1 MTTAAGH
8 STNHATPKQPKQR
21 YVGIVRVSEVGGR
34 EGERF
39 VSSDQ
44 QRERIEAACD
54 RDGGRLIDVHEEM
67 DVKGDTPIEE
77 RAGLRAAI
85 EAVET
90 GKADVIVAAY
100 FDRLF
105 RSLSTQAEVI
115 DRVEGAGGRVLAVD
129 VGQVT
134 SASAGQW
141 LSGTMLGAVS
151 EYFKRSIKERSAE
164 GQSRAVARGATPWAR
179 VPLGYT
185 RLEDGTLTPEPKTV
199 PIVRRA
205 FEMRVA
211 GESVTQIR
219 NMLKSH
225 DIERSHRG
233 VQVMLAN
240 RIYLGELHFGKLV
253 NLTACE
259 PIIERELFDRVQ
271 RMVIPRGPKPKSTR
285 LLARLGVLR
294 CGSCGARLGAMKLP
308 KQDDYPIYRCPST
321 SDCDHHVTISA
332 VIAER
337 VVVEATRAA
346 LRDTEGRADAQ
357 ANARQAHED
366 LAVAEAARDAAIS
379 AFDGLGDLQAT
390 KDRLAQLQAAVDDAQ
405 ERVAR
410 LGDTE
415 TALTINGDRDW
426 DLLTADERRAL
437 IRATVERASVR
448 PGRGPDRIAIELFV

>member
-1 MTTAAGH
+1 MPQTT
-8 STNHATPKQPKQR
+8 PQQR

-39 VSSDQ
+39 VSPDE

-54 RDGGRLIDVHEEM
+54 RDGGRLIDVHKEM

-115 DRVEGAGGRVLAVD
+115 DRVERAGGKVLAVD

-134 SASAGQW
+134 NASAGQW

-151 EYFKRSIKERSAE
+151 EYFKRSVKERSAE
-164 GQSRAVARGATPWAR
+164 GQARAVARGATPWAR
-179 VPLGYT
+179 VPVGYD
-185 RLEDGTLTPEPKTV
+185 RSNGTLSPNPDEV
-199 PIVRRA
+199 PIAQRA
-205 FEMRVA
+205 FKMRA
-211 GESVTQIR
+211 DGESITQIR

-225 DIERSHRG
+225 GIERSHRG

-253 NLTACE
+253 NLAACE

-271 RMVIPRGPKPKSTR
+271 RMFIPRGRKPKSTR

-294 CGSCGARLGAMKLP
+294 CGSCGARLSAMKLP
-308 KQDDYPIYRCPST
+308 KQNDYPIYRCPST

-346 LRDTEGRADAQ
+346 LRDIEGRADAQ
-357 ANARQAHED
+357 ANARQARED

-379 AFDGLGDLQAT
+379 AFDGLGDLQAA
-390 KDRLAQLQAAVDDAQ
+390 KDRLAQLQAAVDGAQ
-405 ERVAR
+405 ERVAG